1 MLPDSGQSKW
11 TAILAGDQGSVC
23 LHTAQLEGGEGAGQG
38 SLSHTISF
46 FQMKLISLS
55 ITVYNQNSNYDLTM
69 HVEHNKQMS

>member
-23 LHTAQLEGGEGAGQG
+23 LHTAQLEGGRDVGQG

-46 FQMKLISLS
+46 FQMKLISLKTQ
-55 ITVYNQNSNYDLTM
+55 IMT
-69 HVEHNKQMS
+69 